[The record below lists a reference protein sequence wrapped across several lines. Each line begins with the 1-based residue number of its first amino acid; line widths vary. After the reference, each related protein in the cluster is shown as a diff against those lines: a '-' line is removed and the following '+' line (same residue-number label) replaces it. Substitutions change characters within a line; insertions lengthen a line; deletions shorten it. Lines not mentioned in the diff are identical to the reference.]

1 MLILQSS
8 ATIPELLVSVIVL
21 VVYQK
26 TIVNFGAVWT
36 TYSGIVIFFFFFF
49 VVSGIGPRAS
59 LVLGK

>member
-36 TYSGIVIFFFFFF
+36 TYSGIVIFFFFF